1 MPSYTQYK
9 RQVAVL
15 DDDNDIESWITVHGN
30 HIPIKKGQ
38 SKEDAVKS
46 FIESKGGNT
55 AKGSN
60 QKSELGIIYH
70 KDKGHIK
77 EGRPPKDWT
86 KVEGGTTAPNGYSW
100 YSNNKS
106 MFGGER
112 ESYLYKDEPED
123 TNIESKEGQKTD
135 TYTYKK
141 GEEVEFYTDVMHD
154 DLAKGKIVGFERSMA
169 SHGNKAE
176 NQYIIK
182 MPDGST
188 RTVNEKQIDWAK
200 AKETSVETRVKKARE
215 FETKTGIS
223 PEDYEAYE
231 QVRESGAYNMFD
243 YGAVSRETGLPK
255 DAIRKIQENYTEA
268 RKVYGEE

>member
-106 MFGGER
+106 
-112 ESYLYKDEPED
+112 
-123 TNIESKEGQKTD
+123 N
-135 TYTYKK
+135 
-141 GEEVEFYTDVMHD
+141 
-154 DLAKGKIVGFERSMA
+154 
-169 SHGNKAE
+169 N
-176 NQYIIK
+176 
-182 MPDGST
+182 ST
-188 RTVNEKQIDWAK
+188 H
-200 AKETSVETRVKKARE
+200 
-215 FETKTGIS
+215 KTGIDVDTNAS
-223 PEDYEAYE
+223 NKVKNIYDMAGNVYEWTMEACGTYYR
-231 QVRESGAYNMFD
+231 VLRGGAYNNTGS
-243 YGAVSRETGLPK
+243 YGPASLRGNDNP
-255 DAIRKIQENYTEA
+255 IYPNNYFGFRLALFMES
-268 RKVYGEE
+268 